1 MTTAEVVIV
10 GGGVEGT
17 AAAWALAARGVR
29 DVVLCERG
37 GIGSG
42 MSGLSSGIV
51 RCHYGVRSLAAMAWR
66 GVQVFAHD
74 EELLGATTGYRRT
87 GYVVGV
93 TEGDVEALRAN
104 VALQQSVGVDVSLVG
119 ASDVQALWP
128 SARLDDFAAFAYEPY
143 GGYGDGHQ
151 TANAFAVAARRCG
164 AAVEQGTTVTELLT
178 APGSGGSGGSRV
190 TGVRLA
196 DGSTIAA
203 PTVVVAAGWWS
214 AALLRPVLG
223 PWGVD
228 LPIRVQREEV
238 LMFAAGPE
246 RGPVPVFSDLSSL
259 QYLRPEGAQGL
270 LWGNSDMSRAE
281 WLDAVDGFSNAV
293 GWRCV
298 DDAVERF
305 SARFPGLD
313 DVRLTHSYAGCYD
326 VTPDYNPVISRTPVD
341 GLVVA
346 AGFSGHGYKI
356 APAVGELVA
365 DLVLDGASRD
375 PNVRPADFR
384 LARFAEGDLLRSENP
399 YAGAGSMR

>member
-1 MTTAEVVIV
+1 MPEVVVV

-17 AAAWALAARGVR
+17 ATAWALTRRGVR
-29 DVVLCERG
+29 DVVLCERA

-74 EELLGATTGYRRT
+74 EELLGAPTGYRRT

-93 TEGDVEALRAN
+93 TAGDVAALAAN
-104 VALQQSVGVDVSLVG
+104 VALQRSVGVDVELVT
-119 ASDVQALWP
+119 ADDVHALWP
-128 SARLDDFAAFAYEPY
+128 AARLDDFAAFAHEPW

-151 TANAFAVAARRCG
+151 TANALAASARQGG
-164 AAVEQGTTVTELLT
+164 ADVRQGTAVVSLLT
-178 APGSGGSGGSRV
+178 AAGGGRV
-190 TGVRLA
+190 TGVELA
-196 DGSTIAA
+196 DGTRLTAG
-203 PTVVVAAGWWS
+203 TVVVAAGWWS
-214 AALLRPVLG
+214 RALVAPVLG
-223 PWGVD
+223 PLGVD

-238 LMFAAGPE
+238 LMFAAGPG

-259 QYLRPEGAQGL
+259 QYVRAEGAEGL
-270 LWGNSDMSRAE
+270 LWGNSDMGRAQ
-281 WLDAVDGFSNAV
+281 WLDGVDGFSNAV
-293 GWRCV
+293 ARETV
-298 DDAVERF
+298 EDAVERF

-313 DVRLTHSYAGCYD
+313 DVRLSHSYAGCYD

-356 APAVGELVA
+356 APAVGELMA
-365 DLVLDGASRD
+365 DLLLDGASRD
-375 PNVRPADFR
+375 PHVRVDDFR
-384 LARFAEGDLLRSENP
+384 LGRFADGDLLRSENP

>member
-1 MTTAEVVIV
+1 MPEVVVV

-17 AAAWALAARGVR
+17 ATAWALTRRGVR
-29 DVVLCERG
+29 DVVLCERA

-74 EELLGATTGYRRT
+74 EELLGAPTGYRRT

-93 TEGDVEALRAN
+93 TAGDVAALAAN
-104 VALQQSVGVDVSLVG
+104 VALQRSVGVDVELVT
-119 ASDVQALWP
+119 ADDVHALWP
-128 SARLDDFAAFAYEPY
+128 AARLDDFAAFAHEPW

-151 TANAFAVAARRCG
+151 TANALAASARQGG
-164 AAVEQGTTVTELLT
+164 ADVRQGTAVVSLLT
-178 APGSGGSGGSRV
+178 AAGGGRV
-190 TGVRLA
+190 TGVELA
-196 DGSTIAA
+196 DGTRLTAG
-203 PTVVVAAGWWS
+203 TVVVAAGWWS
-214 AALLRPVLG
+214 RALVAPVLG
-223 PWGVD
+223 PLGVD

-238 LMFAAGPE
+238 LMFAAGPA

-259 QYLRPEGAQGL
+259 QYVRAEGAEGL
-270 LWGNSDMSRAE
+270 LWGNSDMGRAQ
-281 WLDAVDGFSNAV
+281 WLDGVDGFSNAV
-293 GWRCV
+293 ARETV
-298 DDAVERF
+298 EDAVERF

-313 DVRLTHSYAGCYD
+313 DVRLSHSYAGCYD

-356 APAVGELVA
+356 APAVGELMA
-365 DLVLDGASRD
+365 DLLLDGASRD
-375 PNVRPADFR
+375 PHVRVDDFR
-384 LARFAEGDLLRSENP
+384 LGRFADGDLLRSENP

>member
-1 MTTAEVVIV
+1 MPEVVVV

-17 AAAWALAARGVR
+17 ATAWALTRRGVR
-29 DVVLCERG
+29 DVVLCERA

-74 EELLGATTGYRRT
+74 EELLGAPTGYRRT

-93 TEGDVEALRAN
+93 TAGDVAALAAN
-104 VALQQSVGVDVSLVG
+104 VALQRSVGVDVELVT
-119 ASDVQALWP
+119 ADDVHALWP
-128 SARLDDFAAFAYEPY
+128 AARLDDFAAFAHEPW

-151 TANAFAVAARRCG
+151 TANALAASARQGG
-164 AAVEQGTTVTELLT
+164 ADVRQGTAVVSLLT
-178 APGSGGSGGSRV
+178 AAGGGRV
-190 TGVRLA
+190 TGVELA
-196 DGSTIAA
+196 DGTRLTAG
-203 PTVVVAAGWWS
+203 TVVVAAGWWS
-214 AALLRPVLG
+214 RALVAPVLG
-223 PWGVD
+223 PLGVD

-238 LMFAAGPE
+238 LMFAAGPA

-259 QYLRPEGAQGL
+259 QYVRAEGAEGL
-270 LWGNSDMSRAE
+270 LWGNSDMGRAQ
-281 WLDAVDGFSNAV
+281 WLDGVDGFSNAV
-293 GWRCV
+293 ARETV
-298 DDAVERF
+298 EDAVERF

-313 DVRLTHSYAGCYD
+313 DVRLSHSYAGCYD

-356 APAVGELVA
+356 APAVGELMA
-365 DLVLDGASRD
+365 DLLLDGASRD
-375 PNVRPADFR
+375 PHVRVDDVR
-384 LARFAEGDLLRSENP
+384 LGRFADGDLLRSENP